1 MEGSEDHAC
10 RTTIVF
16 IINDKPYFCMPE
28 EAASLKWSRTQ
39 TILLYAKAP
48 RLNVPQRP
56 YGTGRSMHGP
66 RHLHRDFHRT
76 TSRRHRRT
84 RLISQRAESLCH
96 PDAHTARTIPKQAC
110 GSGTAAHT
118 RPTSHAPRASLY
130 GINRWTPTSG
140 WEGPCYHP
148 NHERWL
154 QGSGSGRPDFMNH
167 QTEDGGAFR
176 AIGKAH
182 FTAP

>member
-1 MEGSEDHAC
+1 MGRGTAFREIGRSQRWREARTMHVGPKLSKEGRFFEVEPHL
-10 RTTIVF
+10 IV
-16 IINDKPYFCMPE
+16 IQKE
-28 EAASLKWSRTQ
+28 
-39 TILLYAKAP
+39 
-48 RLNVPQRP
+48 

-96 PDAHTARTIPKQAC
+96 PDAHIARTIPKQAC

-130 GINRWTPTSG
+130 GINRWTP
-140 WEGPCYHP
+140 
-148 NHERWL
+148 RRL
-154 QGSGSGRPDFMNH
+154 GRAVLLP
-167 QTEDGGAFR
+167 EPR
-176 AIGKAH
+176 ALVAGKRLWA
-182 FTAP
+182 T